1 MTDHEKALVAKSEKW
16 GYVDDVRHDQT
27 KQRVFEQ
34 AFLSLDC
41 PDAQGNRYDY
51 GDCGRGAK
59 RLFIALDAPY
69 WEHVKMLR
77 FRNALYKLRRY
88 PRLQTTLRAI
98 RTHRLRRKIF
108 SALKIKAEVYEKRF
122 LRVLEILQIST

>member
-1 MTDHEKALVAKSEKW
+1 MTDHEKALVAQSEKW
-16 GYVDDVRHDQT
+16 GNVDDVRHDQT
-27 KQRVFEQ
+27 KQREFEQ